1 MLGYE
6 RYLLILSIKGKEK
19 NLCGLGGREGG
30 RRSEVKREDESEM
43 PTVCTTSHGLP
54 NLH

>member
-19 NLCGLGGREGG
+19 NLCGLEWRERG
-30 RRSEVKREDESEM
+30 RSEVKREDESEM